1 MLDKYRSGAAALSR
15 QDNSCQNICNDPF
28 RLGRG
33 DIKPRRVKIIEFL
46 SQGIGNG
53 FIMVFSEIYTTR
65 KQEPGHCDFEV
76 RFTPQNIFMLEYCF
90 NAGSSSTESH
100 IPRTHKEN
108 FEESIVPI

>member
-76 RFTPQNIFMLEYCF
+76 RFTPQNIFMLEYNF
-90 NAGSSSTESH
+90 NSSSSTESH
-100 IPRTHKEN
+100 IPRAHKEN
-108 FEESIVPI
+108 FEENIVPI